1 MKRTV
6 TALALGTAVV
16 IFMMGCT
23 VDRNN
28 QPDNNGGSEVRI
40 QEVPV
45 DSWDGDESSLG
56 AIVSDGV
63 IVYTAAG
70 SSSCPDL
77 VESVT
82 AGTDTVTLHIVDYP
96 PNTACTMDYVPVRQ
110 EISRTDGKDFSS
122 DIEVVIDHPRQ
133 P

>member
-28 QPDNNGGSEVRI
+28 QPDNNGGIEVRI

-70 SSSCPDL
+70 SSS
-77 VESVT
+77 S
-82 AGTDTVTLHIVDYP
+82 
-96 PNTACTMDYVPVRQ
+96 
-110 EISRTDGKDFSS
+110 
-122 DIEVVIDHPRQ
+122 
-133 P
+133 